1 MRNETKVGAFV
12 IVALIIF
19 VATFISVA
27 NVHVAGEKVRYKT
40 YFRFAGGLESGH
52 MVRFGGLKSGVVT
65 VVRPWEED
73 PTRIEVLME
82 LRDDVPV
89 NTKSVAKIGSLSALG
104 QNYLEITPGSNDAPR
119 IQAGGSIPSSEAATL
134 NDVAQKISDVAD
146 VAQVLMRDVRR
157 DFHVITT
164 DAHKLLDNLQKMT
177 DEKNRK
183 SIEELLEN
191 TNSLVADLQPR
202 IEELTDQMNA
212 TLKNV
217 DELSSDFRGVAK
229 TADATI
235 ANLNQTITQ
244 ARDPLTRD
252 LEELEATLKQARELL
267 HDVQSIVAVNE
278 ENINESIENFRN
290 ASENVEQ
297 LTDELRQR
305 PWSLIRV
312 KPKEDRQV
320 PLPRASGGH

>member
-191 TNSLVADLQPR
+191 TNSLVADLPAA
-202 IEELTDQMNA
+202 D
-212 TLKNV
+212 
-217 DELSSDFRGVAK
+217 RG
-229 TADATI
+229 
-235 ANLNQTITQ
+235 N
-244 ARDPLTRD
+244 
-252 LEELEATLKQARELL
+252 
-267 HDVQSIVAVNE
+267 
-278 ENINESIENFRN
+278 
-290 ASENVEQ
+290 
-297 LTDELRQR
+297 
-305 PWSLIRV
+305 
-312 KPKEDRQV
+312 
-320 PLPRASGGH
+320 